1 MFLIIISLTTS
12 NPSKG
17 PDHFIFL
24 FRKGQRPTQTS
35 SFLQES
41 SSHQVNANCAE
52 RSAGDSLSST
62 GSFLQFYEYFK
73 CFRAVIGPLPEEPA
87 ALLSKSSKLLL
98 TCHMHYKLPDVT
110 MVPDTIQIQRPGK
123 LAHREGDIS
132 FIKSIL

>member
-12 NPSKG
+12 TPSKG

-24 FRKGQRPTQTS
+24 FRKGQRLPQISS
-35 SFLQES
+35 SFQES
-41 SSHQVNANCAE
+41 SSHHVNANSAE
-52 RSAGDSLSST
+52 RSAGDSLSIID
-62 GSFLQFYEYFK
+62 SFLQFYGYFK
-73 CFRAVIGPLPEEPA
+73 CFIAVIGPLPEEPA
-87 ALLSKSSKLLL
+87 VLLSKSSKLLL

-110 MVPDTIQIQRPGK
+110 MAPGTIQIQRPEK